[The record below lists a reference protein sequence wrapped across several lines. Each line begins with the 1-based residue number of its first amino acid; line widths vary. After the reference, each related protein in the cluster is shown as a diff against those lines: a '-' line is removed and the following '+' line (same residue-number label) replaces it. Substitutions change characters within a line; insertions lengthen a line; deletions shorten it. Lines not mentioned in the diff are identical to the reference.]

1 MAELKKEL
9 EEEEPVPLWQ
19 RRRSPCRPVTEDHT
33 DEEDE
38 DSEDLNNENNF
49 LKLQTPAKPV
59 LTHPKTNRA
68 LDFQFVTPNNK
79 APPPRV
85 QCSVNMN
92 RYLKTPITRIAE
104 TSENEPQESDVK
116 PMVLS
121 PLPLLSKFH
130 KFRVND
136 IEYISLN
143 ILGKGGSSE
152 VFHCFDAE
160 RKIHRA
166 IKIVSLESTN
176 SAAGFLNEIDIL
188 KTLEKEKCNR
198 IIKMFD
204 L

>member
-1 MAELKKEL
+1 M
-9 EEEEPVPLWQ
+9 PLWQ
-19 RRRSPCRPVTEDHT
+19 HRPVAEDYKEEDH
-33 DEEDE
+33 D
-38 DSEDLNNENNF
+38 NAGGFNKENNF
-49 LKLQTPAKPV
+49 PRLQTPAKLVP
-59 LTHPKTNRA
+59 TYPKANRT
-68 LDFQFVTPNNK
+68 LDFQFATPNNK

-92 RYLKTPITRIAE
+92 RYLRTPISRIVE
-104 TSENEPQESDVK
+104 TSEDEIRQTDLK
-116 PMVLS
+116 PIAPS

-136 IEYISLN
+136 VEYVSLN

-152 VFHCFDAE
+152 VFHCFDVE
-160 RKIHRA
+160 RKTHRA
-166 IKIVSLESTN
+166 IKIVSLESST
-176 SAAGFLNEIDIL
+176 SAAGFLNEINIL